1 MARFGMILD
10 SLGNVCIHSGGRV
23 CRRRL
28 RRRGRRRRR
37 RRAHNGV
44 CCCCCQKRK
53 ESSHVRVCLRR
64 RREHGSAENTVRR
77 VESHRGRTVGGVF
90 CISRRHGAHGDGTIR
105 KRHLAAKRR
114 TSGEGEG
121 VRGAVEREDAGKT
134 DRDEDTKSKQN
145 PICKGGEVPSK
156 L

>member
-1 MARFGMILD
+1 MLTRRMGLLTLAVSLYFYDNAGCRSILVVAD
-10 SLGNVCIHSGGRV
+10 RDGPDGNR
-23 CRRRL
+23 
-28 RRRGRRRRR
+28 
-37 RRAHNGV
+37 
-44 CCCCCQKRK
+44 
-53 ESSHVRVCLRR
+53 
-64 RREHGSAENTVRR
+64 
-77 VESHRGRTVGGVF
+77 RTVGGVF